1 MTSWTFLTNHGRALV
16 CIANDPDIRLRDI
29 ADELNITE
37 RRAHGIVTDLA
48 EAGYVIKEK
57 DGRRNR
63 YQIEDHLPMP
73 GALDGEQAIGDVL
86 AVITGR
92 RPGLPA
98 TKSRSGPSPERA
110 ART

>member
-1 MTSWTFLTNHGRALV
+1 MATWNFLTNHGRALV

-29 ADELNITE
+29 ADDLNITE
-37 RRAHGIVTDLA
+37 RRAHGIVADLA

-63 YQIEDHLPMP
+63 YQVEDHLPMP
-73 GALDGEQAIGDVL
+73 DALDSEQAIGDIL

-92 RPGLPA
+92 RPGRRAPA
-98 TKSRSGPSPERA
+98 SRSGQGRKPTVRS
-110 ART
+110 